1 MAKPWW
7 DPDSRGL
14 SFSKPDSPDV
24 SGWPTLI
31 MLLALAGCA
40 GQPPFHPAPVR
51 FGRVDFLEAREAS
64 TAPVQVRLDRETFA
78 PDDALAATVRFDPSL
93 VGRKQSARLSVLAP
107 DGTAAANL
115 ELADLRNTELV
126 VHVHLR
132 AAPPGRY
139 FLRVES
145 NALADEKPFDI
156 RP

>member
-7 DPDSRGL
+7 DRHSCL
-14 SFSKPDSPDV
+14 SFSKPDRNVRPAL
-24 SGWPTLI
+24 TA
-31 MLLALAGCA
+31 LLVLCAAAGCA
-40 GQPPFHPAPVR
+40 GQPPFQPAAVR
-51 FGRVDFLEAREAS
+51 FGRVDFLEARDAP
-64 TAPVQVRLDRETFA
+64 TTPVQVILRRDTFA

-115 ELADLRNTELV
+115 ELADLRNTELL

-132 AAPPGRY
+132 SAPPGRY

-145 NALADEKPFDI
+145 NALADEKPFTVQ
-156 RP
+156 P

>member
-7 DPDSRGL
+7 DRHPPSRERRSRFGGGASCL
-14 SFSKPDSPDV
+14 SFSKPDRNVRPA
-24 SGWPTLI
+24 LI
-31 MLLALAGCA
+31 LLLALAGCA
-40 GQPPFHPAPVR
+40 GQPPFQPAPVR
-51 FGRVDFLEAREAS
+51 FGRVDFLEARETSAP
-64 TAPVQVRLDRETFA
+64 PVQVRLHRDT
-78 PDDALAATVRFDPSL
+78 
-93 VGRKQSARLSVLAP
+93 LAP
-107 DGTAAANL
+107 DGTAAACL

-145 NALADEKPFDI
+145 NALADEKPFEV